1 MQRVVTCTSLALALV
16 ALTAC
21 GSGGGGGGAPP
32 PPPPPPAPAP
42 PPPPPTPP
50 DVPPAPPA
58 SADQR
63 TTYDGITD
71 DLLTGGLGWDGLQ
84 GPAPSVSAAPTAAEL
99 RTLAI
104 YNNYRALVDMTSAGG
119 YGSLYG
125 PHVAPNGTVDTTPG
139 AGKVAGSEYL
149 VLLPGGPGF
158 ALATLMVQVPNTFN
172 PAEACIVT
180 ATSSGSRGV
189 YGAISAAG
197 EWALKRGCAVAYT
210 DKGTGNGAHE
220 LGSDTVTLLRG
231 ETANAGAAGA
241 GSVFTA
247 QLSAADQTAFVA
259 QFPHRYAFKHAHSQL
274 NPERFWGAYTLTA
287 IQYAFNVLNFH
298 FGTQTITPA
307 NTLVI
312 ADSVS
317 NGAGAALAAA
327 EQDTAGLIDG
337 VVATEPQISLFFPNR
352 VTVLRG
358 VNVYPASAIGR
369 PLYDYTTLANL
380 LQPCAAH
387 ALTVSASPFLV
398 TVPPDNAQARCA
410 SLVAGGYIT
419 GADFQ
424 TRANNALAALR
435 AAGWEPD
442 SDLLHASH
450 WGFQATTGVAVT
462 YANAYGRASVRDN
475 LCGYS
480 FSTVAPGTAD
490 PGFATSPMPTI
501 FALGNGVPPTGAPT
515 IAVMYNLASGG
526 PVVHTVAN
534 GDFGYAGA
542 HCLRQL
548 WEGAGAE
555 ADAIRQSVNDLR
567 LTGNLRG
574 KPSIILH
581 GRADALVPVNH
592 TSRPYFGL
600 NRIADANPRLSYIEV
615 TNAQHFEAFL
625 GLAGYNTRFIPLHH
639 YSIQALNLMYNHLR
653 NPAANPLPPSQVV
666 RTTPRGAGAPPINE
680 AMHLP
685 PISANPGGNEIVF
698 VPATNTVF
706 VPN

>member
-1 MQRVVTCTSLALALV
+1 
-16 ALTAC
+16 
-21 GSGGGGGGAPP
+21 
-32 PPPPPPAPAP
+32 
-42 PPPPPTPP
+42 
-50 DVPPAPPA
+50 
-58 SADQR
+58 
-63 TTYDGITD
+63 
-71 DLLTGGLGWDGLQ
+71 
-84 GPAPSVSAAPTAAEL
+84 
-99 RTLAI
+99 
-104 YNNYRALVDMTSAGG
+104 
-119 YGSLYG
+119 
-125 PHVAPNGTVDTTPG
+125 
-139 AGKVAGSEYL
+139 
-149 VLLPGGPGF
+149 
-158 ALATLMVQVPNTFN
+158 
-172 PAEACIVT
+172 
-180 ATSSGSRGV
+180 
-189 YGAISAAG
+189 
-197 EWALKRGCAVAYT
+197 
-210 DKGTGNGAHE
+210 
-220 LGSDTVTLLRG
+220 VTLLRG

-241 GSVFTA
+241 SSVFTA

-369 PLYDYTTLANL
+369 SLYDYTTIANL
-380 LQPCAAH
+380 LQPCAAF
-387 ALTVSASPFLV
+387 ASAATDSPDRGSL
-398 TVPPDNAQARCA
+398 PEQNAQARCA
-410 SLVAGGYIT
+410 ALANAGYIT
-419 GADFQ
+419 GTDFQ
-424 TRANNALAALR
+424 ARANNALVALR

-442 SDLLHASH
+442 ADLLHASH
-450 WGFQATTGVAVT
+450 WFRATTAVAVS
-462 YANAYGRASVRDN
+462 YANAYARASVRDN
-475 LCGYS
+475 LCGFS
-480 FSTVAPGTAD
+480 FSTVHPATFEPDFT
-490 PGFATSPMPTI
+490 TSPMPTI
-501 FALGNGVPPTGAPT
+501 FGFGNGVPPTGVPPVT
-515 IAVMYNLASGG
+515 LIYNLASGG
-526 PVVHTVAN
+526 PIVPFVAN

-548 WEGAGAE
+548 WTG
-555 ADAIRQSVNDLR
+555 ADAAASAVQQSVNDLR
-567 LTGNLRG
+567 LTGDLRG

-680 AMHLP
+680 ATHLP